1 MKEVIEK
8 IQRMLLTESDP
19 IAKDFLEST
28 LLNAYKTFNN
38 KER

>member
-28 LLNAYKTFNN
+28 LLNAYETFNT

>member
-19 IAKDFLEST
+19 VAKDFLEST
-28 LLNAYKTFNN
+28 LLNAYKIFNTN
-38 KER
+38 ER